1 MAIKVHKKD
10 QVYSNIKE
18 NSGFGCDSTG
28 ACTCTH
34 TPLET
39 ARFHG
44 YSLDC
49 ILSRKLLK
57 EW

>member
-57 EW
+57 E